1 MRNKTAKQMKVY
13 KGHHYRSYK
22 PHPVI
27 RLGGSYLDKLGFKIG
42 DALSIELSDGHIHI
56 TKQTDASQ

>member
-1 MRNKTAKQMKVY
+1 MKVY